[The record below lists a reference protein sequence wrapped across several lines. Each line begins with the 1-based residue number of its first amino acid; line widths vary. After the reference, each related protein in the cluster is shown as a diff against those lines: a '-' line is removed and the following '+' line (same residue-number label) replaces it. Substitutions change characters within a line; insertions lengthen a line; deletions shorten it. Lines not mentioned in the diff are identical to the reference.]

1 MGCPLCCTDRLQ
13 QIFKKQGIP
22 YYRCLACD
30 FVFSKPSVN
39 ANLTNELDEYEPAYL
54 QYLAESAEDERNH
67 TAFLHWVERFCS
79 LHGQRVLDV
88 GCGSGKFV
96 RFLRRTGVE
105 AFGVEPAAPLFS
117 RFLANDPFFVHQTF
131 EDYAV
136 DSATKQFAA
145 IFASD
150 VIEHVER
157 PDFLLRDA
165 SVLLRPGGTLFVSTP
180 DVRSVVARVCGRH
193 WHFYNRYHLSYLSRR
208 TIGALAA
215 RYGLREVGYAHL
227 PRFKSVGY
235 ALQYFADFVVGGGN
249 IRLPDRLNRL
259 IVSLNLFDTMSVV
272 FQRMPPAQ

>member
-1 MGCPLCCTDRLQ
+1 
-13 QIFKKQGIP
+13 
-22 YYRCLACD
+22 
-30 FVFSKPSVN
+30 
-39 ANLTNELDEYEPAYL
+39 
-54 QYLAESAEDERNH
+54 
-67 TAFLHWVERFCS
+67 
-79 LHGQRVLDV
+79 
-88 GCGSGKFV
+88 
-96 RFLRRTGVE
+96 VE

-193 WHFYNRYHLSYLSRR
+193 WHFYNRYHLSYLSRK
-208 TIGALAA
+208 TLGALAA

-235 ALQYFADFVVGGGN
+235 TLQYFADFVVGGSN

-259 IVSLNLFDTMSVV
+259 IVFLNLFDTMSVV
-272 FQRMPPAQ
+272 FQKTPPTQ